1 MRLSSLPTTHGEK
14 KWLFGILDRENVFI
28 HKSQLG
34 FTQAN
39 IEKLDK
45 IIRYPYGII
54 LATGP
59 TGSGKTST
67 LYTVLSELNKVNRNI
82 ITIEDPVE
90 FKISGINQVQVNPKA
105 NLTFANGLRSI
116 LRQDP
121 PILLWL
127 GGN

>member
-1 MRLSSLPTTHGEK
+1 MVK
-14 KWLFGILDRENVFI
+14 KNGYSEFWIGKMFLFIKVNLVLHKPIL
-28 HKSQLG
+28 K
-34 FTQAN
+34 
-39 IEKLDK
+39 KLDK